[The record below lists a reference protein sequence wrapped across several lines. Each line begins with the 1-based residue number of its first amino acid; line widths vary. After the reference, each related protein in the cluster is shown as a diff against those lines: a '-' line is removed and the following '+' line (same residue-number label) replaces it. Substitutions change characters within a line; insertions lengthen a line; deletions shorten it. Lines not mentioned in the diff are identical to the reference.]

1 MEMQRQFLTYTTGG
15 AQEYHGKSM
24 LDIHKGRGIETLEF
38 DRVALHVVTTLQDLD
53 VSIDLINDVV
63 ALLLPIR
70 KQISDDII
78 SESNLQ
84 SLMQSQPPS

>member
-1 MEMQRQFLTYTTGG
+1 
-15 AQEYHGKSM
+15 
-24 LDIHKGRGIETLEF
+24 LEF

-53 VSIDLINDVV
+53 VSIDLINEVV

-70 KQISDDII
+70 KQIAEDII

-84 SLMQSQPPS
+84 